1 MSTLR
6 RITSGIVH
14 LLHEGRPV
22 TLRPGDLVPEWA
34 NITNPALFAG
44 AAPVEP
50 ATAPES
56 GEHHEPQGAPQTPP
70 ATGEQQTPP
79 VAPHVVKPDDTP
91 EVSIKMQG
99 DELRGIALG
108 LGLEKSGTKPQLV
121 ERILAKKAEIAAS
134 VAAAQSESTPAS
146 ADADRAALEE
156 RARALE
162 VEFDEDTT
170 DEELTV
176 LVEDA
181 EE

>member
-1 MSTLR
+1 MS
-6 RITSGIVH
+6 
-14 LLHEGRPV
+14 
-22 TLRPGDLVPEWA
+22 
-34 NITNPALFAG
+34 
-44 AAPVEP
+44 
-50 ATAPES
+50 
-56 GEHHEPQGAPQTPP
+56 
-70 ATGEQQTPP
+70 
-79 VAPHVVKPDDTP
+79 
-91 EVSIKMQG
+91 G
-99 DELRGIALG
+99 DELRDIALG

-134 VAAAQSESTPAS
+134 VAEAQSESTPAS

-156 RARALE
+156 RARALG